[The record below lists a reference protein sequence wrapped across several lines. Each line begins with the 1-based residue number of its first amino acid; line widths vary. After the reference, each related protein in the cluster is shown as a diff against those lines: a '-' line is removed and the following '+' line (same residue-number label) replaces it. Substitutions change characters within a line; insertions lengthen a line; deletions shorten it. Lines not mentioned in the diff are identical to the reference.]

1 MGIIA
6 VAVGFDGISHK
17 DHHIERRHV
26 ASAHGVTVDSLIDR
40 RRQLGKK
47 LRMFIGGNRAMQKRR
62 RGGRRAGNLYAVM
75 QSARDQLGA

>member
-26 ASAHGVTVDSLIDR
+26 ASAHGVTVDSLKDR

-47 LRMFIGGNRAMQKRR
+47 LRKFIGGNRAMQKRR
-62 RGGRRAGNLYAVM
+62 RGGRRAGNP
-75 QSARDQLGA
+75 